1 MATSRPLR
9 LRRRGLLGVPAL
21 VAAAVT
27 GATLRPAP
35 AAAAPADDAPKA
47 ECLADLLGGA

>member
-1 MATSRPLR
+1 MPTSRSPR

-27 GATLRPAP
+27 VAVRPGTAH
-35 AAAAPADDAPKA
+35 AAPKA
-47 ECLADLLGGA
+47 ECLADLLREQ